1 MLAESDQPFCS
12 THNPKFSRMQPDPM
26 NVSTEQRR
34 LFRYLIP
41 EQPSSSLNRAGREVH
56 LGSGRRSGVIVARAG
71 ISGTDAQIPLLAIG
85 FPLVSSSRP
94 SKRPV
99 VKTAYQRP
107 ASLGRVPG
115 APFQCGSCSIARSS
129 TRAEVRHLPGSLHQL
144 VGEHAIIY
152 VISGRTLSLRDTMEK
167 TSSFSNRLLRPS

>member
-1 MLAESDQPFCS
+1 
-12 THNPKFSRMQPDPM
+12 M

-41 EQPSSSLNRAGREVH
+41 EQPSSSVNRAGREVH

-107 ASLGRVPG
+107 ASKTRITREGTGSSVPMRKLLNCKIVDQSRSAPSARKPSPTCGRARHHLRHIRANALAPG
-115 APFQCGSCSIARSS
+115 Y
-129 TRAEVRHLPGSLHQL
+129 H
-144 VGEHAIIY
+144 GE
-152 VISGRTLSLRDTMEK
+152 DK
-167 TSSFSNRLLRPS
+167 FLL

>member
-1 MLAESDQPFCS
+1 
-12 THNPKFSRMQPDPM
+12 MQPDPM

-41 EQPSSSLNRAGREVH
+41 EQPSSSVNRAGREVH
-56 LGSGRRSGVIVARAG
+56 LGSSRRSGVIVPRAG

-107 ASLGRVPG
+107 ASTTRINDPHHSGGYRELRSNAEAAQLQDRRPEQKCAICQEAFTNLWESTPSFTSYPGERSRSGIPWRRQVP
-115 APFQCGSCSIARSS
+115 
-129 TRAEVRHLPGSLHQL
+129 SLTD
-144 VGEHAIIY
+144 Y
-152 VISGRTLSLRDTMEK
+152 
-167 TSSFSNRLLRPS
+167 